1 MGFLDP
7 KPLTPAGLDAAVTA
21 LATNPASA
29 LATAQNATY
38 AKGGGASRVITGPTL
53 PTLPAGTEYVWNKTN
68 GAGTLLDILTG
79 VA

>member
-7 KPLTPAGLDAAVTA
+7 KPLTPAGLDTAVTA

-38 AKGGGASRVITGPTL
+38 APVTGSPNYTSPAQAAGLSAALSIVFGG
-53 PTLPAGTEYVWNKTN
+53 
-68 GAGTLLDILTG
+68 
-79 VA
+79 